1 MASTHIDYRK
11 IDYDQ
16 LIDKP
21 ITRVASGVNPNTLT
35 TAGVYD
41 RGDGNRFIVTVD
53 GLNILQVNERKD
65 GYESRNS
72 IDGGTTWSTWDTV
85 QYSDASHKWDV
96 VIISTTEP
104 VDKRETTAWIDTA
117 HDNTLKVYDGS
128 AWMTV
133 SGQSIQIAT
142 MPTASSALMGKVFQ
156 FIGTTDSN
164 YTHWYFY
171 EVEEDSSVTPATYS
185 WTEVKTQS
193 VDAESVTYDNTT
205 SGLTATN
212 VQDAIDEMNTAVEE
226 IKDIVE
232 VETMPTPGEE
242 SEGTI
247 IQYKW
252 ATTSDFVHWYF
263 YECVGD
269 GQDPE
274 TFSRV
279 NIQVQ
284 DNPAQ
289 AEVMPTPS
297 AENVG
302 QIIQYAGDTNNYYTH
317 AHFYEVIE
325 DPENPG
331 TYIYKEVEVQDSPA
345 QSEEMPEADEDSV
358 GKIIQYMGDTTASF
372 THGYFYECV
381 EVAGTDP
388 QEYEWQNVK
397 VQEDKEWTTTIYLTQ
412 AQYNALPASKATD
425 GVIYK
430 IYAEESGDITI
441 DADKVDYDNTTSGL
455 TADNVQDA
463 IDEIIETGIG
473 WDITYNPDSP
483 YKPKY
488 HRVGTQ
494 AQYDALS
501 QYYTEEE
508 NDTVFFCI

>member
-104 VDKRETTAWIDTA
+104 VEKRETTAWIDTA
-117 HDNTLKVYDGS
+117 HDNTLKVYDGT

-164 YTHWYFY
+164 YTHGYFY
-171 EVEEDSSVTPATYS
+171 EVAENAGAYS
-185 WTEVKTQS
+185 WAEVKTQS

-212 VQDAIDEMNTAVEE
+212 VQDAIDEMNTVVEE

-232 VETMPTPGEE
+232 VETMPIPSEE

-247 IQYKW
+247 IQYK
-252 ATTSDFVHWYF
+252 
-263 YECVGD
+263 
-269 GQDPE
+269 
-274 TFSRV
+274 
-279 NIQVQ
+279 
-284 DNPAQ
+284 
-289 AEVMPTPS
+289 
-297 AENVG
+297 
-302 QIIQYAGDTNNYYTH
+302 
-317 AHFYEVIE
+317 
-325 DPENPG
+325 
-331 TYIYKEVEVQDSPA
+331 
-345 QSEEMPEADEDSV
+345 
-358 GKIIQYMGDTTASF
+358 
-372 THGYFYECV
+372 
-381 EVAGTDP
+381 
-388 QEYEWQNVK
+388 
-397 VQEDKEWTTTIYLTQ
+397 
-412 AQYNALPASKATD
+412 
-425 GVIYK
+425 
-430 IYAEESGDITI
+430 
-441 DADKVDYDNTTSGL
+441 
-455 TADNVQDA
+455 
-463 IDEIIETGIG
+463 
-473 WDITYNPDSP
+473 
-483 YKPKY
+483 
-488 HRVGTQ
+488 
-494 AQYDALS
+494 
-501 QYYTEEE
+501 
-508 NDTVFFCI
+508 

>member
-53 GLNILQVNERKD
+53 GQNVLQVIEKKD
-65 GYESRNS
+65 GYETRSS

-96 VIISTTEP
+96 VIISATEP

-117 HDNTLKVYDGS
+117 HDNTLKVYDGT

-164 YTHWYFY
+164 YTHGYFY
-171 EVEEDSSVTPATYS
+171 EVAEDSGTYS

-193 VDAESVTYDNTT
+193 VDAESVAYDGTT
-205 SGLTATN
+205 SELTATN
-212 VQDAIDEMNTAVEE
+212 VQDAIDEIDASVDVVNTTITNIQSDITDIQWDITNIQEDITNIQTDITE

-232 VETMPTPGEE
+232 VETMPTPSEE

-247 IQYKW
+247 IQYKG
-252 ATTSDFVHWYF
+252 ATDANFVHWYF
-263 YECVGD
+263 YECV
-269 GQDPE
+269 
-274 TFSRV
+274 
-279 NIQVQ
+279 
-284 DNPAQ
+284 
-289 AEVMPTPS
+289 
-297 AENVG
+297 
-302 QIIQYAGDTNNYYTH
+302 
-317 AHFYEVIE
+317 
-325 DPENPG
+325 
-331 TYIYKEVEVQDSPA
+331 
-345 QSEEMPEADEDSV
+345 
-358 GKIIQYMGDTTASF
+358 
-372 THGYFYECV
+372 
-381 EVAGTDP
+381 EVAWTDP
-388 QEYEWQNVK
+388 QEYEWQNIK
-397 VQEDKEWTTTIYLTQ
+397 VQEDKEGTTTIYLTQ
-412 AQYNALPASKATD
+412 AQYDALPASKATD

-430 IYAEESGDITI
+430 IYAEESGDVTI
-441 DADKVDYDNTTSGL
+441 DADNVDYDNTTSGL

-473 WDITYNPDSP
+473 GDITYNPDSP

-488 HRVGTQ
+488 RRVGTQ
-494 AQYDALS
+494 AQYDTLS
-501 QYYTEEE
+501 QYYTEVE
-508 NDTVFFCI
+508 NDTIYFTI

>member
-53 GLNILQVNERKD
+53 GQNVLQVIEKKD
-65 GYESRNS
+65 GYETRSS

-96 VIISTTEP
+96 VIISATEP

-117 HDNTLKVYDGS
+117 HDNTLKVYDGT

-193 VDAESVTYDNTT
+193 VDAESVAYDGTT

-212 VQDAIDEMNTAVEE
+212 VQDAIDEIDASVDAVNTTITNIQSDITDIQWDITNIQGDITNIQTDITE

-232 VETMPTPGEE
+232 VETMPTPSEE

-247 IQYKW
+247 IQYKG
-252 ATTSDFVHWYF
+252 ATDTNFVHWYF
-263 YECVGD
+263 YECV
-269 GQDPE
+269 E
-274 TFSRV
+274 
-279 NIQVQ
+279 I
-284 DNPAQ
+284 
-289 AEVMPTPS
+289 
-297 AENVG
+297 
-302 QIIQYAGDTNNYYTH
+302 
-317 AHFYEVIE
+317 
-325 DPENPG
+325 
-331 TYIYKEVEVQDSPA
+331 
-345 QSEEMPEADEDSV
+345 
-358 GKIIQYMGDTTASF
+358 
-372 THGYFYECV
+372 
-381 EVAGTDP
+381 AGTDP

-412 AQYNALPASKATD
+412 EQYDALPASKATD

-430 IYAEESGDITI
+430 IYAEESGDVTI

-473 WDITYNPDSP
+473 GDITYNPDSP

-494 AQYDALS
+494 AQYDALP
-501 QYYTEEE
+501 QYYTEQE
-508 NDTVFFCI
+508 NDTIYMTI